1 MSSAIDTTP
10 VDTEKSGSARGAIAW
25 AVVLILVAVYCLQFG
40 LQTLLWI
47 ESRQWAASNPPLAE
61 IPQPLPAP
69 ASPPTT
75 PAAASKGTVLKA
87 YDYQFRVPWTG
98 KWKQTPPMAT
108 TEFRFDSG
116 QIVLMFDPDTQK
128 EVLRGIRTSKSQD
141 YLNFADVLASQN
153 VDSDYALFSA
163 VYGSSP
169 AQISPFMHQSDAQR
183 VDLLLLWKLSFGADA
198 QPGTYSFNFGA
209 NRGFQFGTPA
219 PGHLV
224 ALRVFDDQERQL
236 RLIFTTAAGSGAQF
250 TQDDVNLAAQS
261 LKSIPMLER

>member
-141 YLNFADVLASQN
+141 YLNFADVLAGQN

-183 VDLLLLWKLSFGADA
+183 VDLLVVEAFLRSGCPAGNLL
-198 QPGTYSFNFGA
+198 
-209 NRGFQFGTPA
+209 
-219 PGHLV
+219 V
-224 ALRVFDDQERQL
+224 QL
-236 RLIFTTAAGSGAQF
+236 RRKPRLSVRHSGPGAPRGTARIRRSRE
-250 TQDDVNLAAQS
+250 AA
-261 LKSIPMLER
+261 SIDLHDRCRFRRTIHAR

>member
-1 MSSAIDTTP
+1 MSSAIDTTS

-25 AVVLILVAVYCLQFG
+25 VIVLILVAVYCLEFG

-47 ESRQWAASNPPLAE
+47 ESRQWAADNPPLAE
-61 IPQPLPAP
+61 IPQPLPVSSS
-69 ASPPTT
+69 ASAIS
-75 PAAASKGTVLKA
+75 AAGSKGTILKA

-116 QIVLMFDPDTQK
+116 QIVLMLDPDTQK

-141 YLNFADVLASQN
+141 YLNFADVLAGQS
-153 VDSDYALFSA
+153 VDSDYALFNA
-163 VYGSSP
+163 VYGAAPS
-169 AQISPFMHQSDAQR
+169 QISPTMHQNDAQR
-183 VDLLLLWKLSFGADA
+183 IDLLLLWKLSFGADA
-198 QPGTYSFNFGA
+198 QPGIYSFNFGA

-219 PGHLV
+219 PGRLV

-236 RLIFTTAAGSGAQF
+236 RLIFTTAAGSSAQF